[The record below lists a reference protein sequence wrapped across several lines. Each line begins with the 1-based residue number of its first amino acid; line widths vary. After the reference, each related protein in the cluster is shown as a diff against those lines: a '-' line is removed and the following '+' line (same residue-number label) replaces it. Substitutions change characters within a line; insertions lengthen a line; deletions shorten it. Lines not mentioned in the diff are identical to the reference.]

1 MSTGTIAPAAPS
13 TTPSPIHLARHGSAA
28 ERRLV
33 ACHTGTAPELLT
45 YLAADVDAEVRSAV
59 AANSATP
66 PQAAL
71 MLAKDTEPCVRAVL
85 ARRVATLAPRLDA
98 GAQDRL
104 TRITAGTL
112 ALLAADVAD
121 EVRGALADI
130 LADMP
135 DAPRAL
141 ILKLAQDG
149 ASAVA
154 EPVIRLSPLLTEADL
169 LALIEAPPAPFTR
182 RAVAHRPGISA
193 PVADAVIGSADTQA
207 IAALLANPSAAIRE
221 ATLDRLAAESAPHDG
236 WQRAL
241 ISRPSLP
248 PATARTLSVIVAE
261 HLMAALARRADL
273 PEDVEA
279 GLTARIAA
287 RLQQGGAPTPAETP
301 LWLAARAGNREM
313 LRLAL
318 AQDSGFSEA
327 RIDAALALQSPRAIV
342 ALCHKA
348 GWSAALAAAAQAC
361 LGRIAAGE
369 VLRPNAEGGWALSE
383 GELAWQV
390 ELLEGLPG

>member
-1 MSTGTIAPAAPS
+1 MSMAASAPAAALS
-13 TTPSPIHLARHGSAA
+13 IHLARHGNA
-28 ERRLV
+28 EQRLQV
-33 ACHTGTAPELLT
+33 ACNAGTAPELLT
-45 YLAADVDAEVRSAV
+45 YLAADSDAAVRGAV

-66 PQAAL
+66 PQAGL
-71 MLAKDTEPCVRAVL
+71 LLARDSEPGVRAVL
-85 ARRVATLAPRLDA
+85 ARRVAALAPRLDA

-121 EVRGALADI
+121 EVRGALAEI

-141 ILKLAQDG
+141 ILRLAQDS
-149 ASAVA
+149 AAAVA

-169 LALIEAPPAPFTR
+169 LALMAAPPAPFTR
-182 RAVAHRPGISA
+182 RAVAHRPGLTE

-207 IAALLANPSAAIRE
+207 IAALLANPSAAIQE
-221 ATLDRLAAESAPHDG
+221 ATLDRLAAEAAPHDG

-248 PATARTLSVIVAE
+248 PATARALSTIVAE
-261 HLMAALARRADL
+261 HLMAVLARRADL

-287 RLQQGGAPTPAETP
+287 RLQQGAAPTPAERP
-301 LWLAARAGNREM
+301 LWLAARAGDRAL

-318 AQDSGFSEA
+318 AQDSGVGEA

-348 GWSAALAAAAQAC
+348 GWSAALAAATQAC
-361 LGRIAAGE
+361 LGRIAAAD
-369 VLRPNAEGGWALSE
+369 VLRPNAEGGWALSAA
-383 GELAWQV
+383 ELAWQV